1 MSMLIKTKFSTP
13 IDDINSV
20 IGDVFDKGKHDIS
33 NPTGN
38 FFYDPWQLK
47 SEYLGTPWET
57 ILNSLPG
64 DKGQAR
70 VIILESPSC
79 YTAHSDID
87 DRYHLNLFGDEAYLI
102 DLEEQKMYKTIKDG
116 IWYDMD
122 AGKIHTAMSIGEH
135 VRAQLVV
142 RKLLNKNKLQN
153 PVTVKVYGNDNPRYK
168 FDNVLSP
175 WLNCANKKGTITNVS
190 IVKFGIKFDI
200 EENLIS
206 TVPIPEKM
214 KVEIL

>member
-1 MSMLIKTKFSTP
+1 MLIKTKFSTP

-190 IVKFGIKFDI
+190 IVKFGIQFDI

-206 TVPIPEKM
+206 TIPIPEKM

>member
-1 MSMLIKTKFSTP
+1 MLIKTKFSTP

-190 IVKFGIKFDI
+190 IVKFGIQFDI

-206 TVPIPEKM
+206 TIPIPEKM
-214 KVEIL
+214 KE

>member
-33 NPTGN
+33 NPTGK

-190 IVKFGIKFDI
+190 IVEFGIQFDI

-206 TVPIPEKM
+206 TIPIPEKM

>member
-33 NPTGN
+33 NPTGK

-190 IVKFGIKFDI
+190 IVKFGIQFDI

-206 TVPIPEKM
+206 TIPIPEKM

>member
-102 DLEEQKMYKTIKDG
+102 DLEEQKMYRTIKDG

-190 IVKFGIKFDI
+190 IVKFGIQFDI

-206 TVPIPEKM
+206 TIPIPEKM

>member
-1 MSMLIKTKFSTP
+1 MLIKTKFSTP

-33 NPTGN
+33 NPTGK

-116 IWYDMD
+116 I
-122 AGKIHTAMSIGEH
+122 I
-135 VRAQLVV
+135 
-142 RKLLNKNKLQN
+142 
-153 PVTVKVYGNDNPRYK
+153 
-168 FDNVLSP
+168 
-175 WLNCANKKGTITNVS
+175 
-190 IVKFGIKFDI
+190 
-200 EENLIS
+200 
-206 TVPIPEKM
+206 
-214 KVEIL
+214 

>member
-1 MSMLIKTKFSTP
+1 
-13 IDDINSV
+13 
-20 IGDVFDKGKHDIS
+20 
-33 NPTGN
+33 
-38 FFYDPWQLK
+38 
-47 SEYLGTPWET
+47 
-57 ILNSLPG
+57 
-64 DKGQAR
+64 
-70 VIILESPSC
+70 
-79 YTAHSDID
+79 
-87 DRYHLNLFGDEAYLI
+87 
-102 DLEEQKMYKTIKDG
+102 
-116 IWYDMD
+116 MD

-190 IVKFGIKFDI
+190 IVKFGIQFDI

-206 TVPIPEKM
+206 TIPIPEKM

>member
-190 IVKFGIKFDI
+190 IVKFGIQFDI

-206 TVPIPEKM
+206 TIPIPEKM

>member
-33 NPTGN
+33 NPTGE

-190 IVKFGIKFDI
+190 IVKFGIQFDI

-206 TVPIPEKM
+206 TIPIPEKM